1 MKKSTLIVAMLMG
14 LLMMGVGTGHAIMVE
29 FTPEISNT
37 FAGSS
42 FDIDLAA
49 NIQPGQALAGWGLDL
64 VYDERLLAL
73 NFANLGP
80 RWLQPSDTNG
90 AVSSSS
96 GPIVSGISEEVLL
109 SSANFIGSYGN
120 GSHIDLSGAVASMPG
135 NDFFDGLFDG
145 LFDDFFD
152 NDHGPGNN
160 DGGGH
165 DNNAPVPEPASFLLV
180 GAGLLG
186 FALLRRKLNK

>member
-1 MKKSTLIVAMLMG
+1 MKKSTLIVAI
-14 LLMMGVGTGHAIMVE
+14 LLSLLTMGVGTSHAIMVE
-29 FTPEISNT
+29 FTPEIGNT
-37 FAGSS
+37 FAGQS
-42 FDIDLAA
+42 FDTDIAA
-49 NIQPGQALAGWGLDL
+49 SVQSGLALAGWGLDL

-80 RWLQPSDTNG
+80 RWSSDTSG
-90 AVSSSS
+90 AGSSSS
-96 GPIVSGISEEVLL
+96 GPIVGGISEDILL
-109 SSANFIGSYGN
+109 SNANFIGSHDGQS
-120 GSHIDLSGAVASMPG
+120 GSDLSGAVASMPG
-135 NDFFDGLFDG
+135 NDFLDGLFDG
-145 LFDDFFD
+145 IFDDFFHND
-152 NDHGPGNN
+152 NGPN